1 MWNAVPY
8 FENISNKLKLTAGK
22 YHFCRVTGLGYLE
35 EILTNLKTKSSFLA
49 VDDSDD
55 GVTIRRGGG
64 YFNRRSVV
72 VYILKKYNFLRQDE
86 RETVLQE
93 TRAIRE
99 KITSRLIKDSNEVEE
114 MYYLNKDRIPYHE
127 VSGYFAAGTAGVY
140 FIITIEE
147 PVNLCYD
154 ASDWN

>member
-8 FENISNKLKLTAGK
+8 FENICNKLKLTAGK

-35 EILTNLKTKSSFLA
+35 DILANMKTKNAFFA

-55 GVTIRRGGG
+55 GMTIRKGGA

-72 VYILKKYNFLRQDE
+72 IYILKKYNFLRQDE
-86 RETVLQE
+86 REAVLQE

-99 KITSRLIKDSNEVEE
+99 KITSRMLKDSNEVEE

-140 FIITIEE
+140 FIVTIEE

>member
-35 EILTNLKTKSSFLA
+35 DVLANMKTKNAFFA

-55 GVTIRRGGG
+55 GMTIRKGGA

-86 RETVLQE
+86 REAVLQE

-140 FIITIEE
+140 FIVTIEE

>member
-35 EILTNLKTKSSFLA
+35 DVLANMKTKNAFFA

-55 GVTIRRGGG
+55 GMTIRKGGA

-72 VYILKKYNFLRQDE
+72 IYILKKYNFLRQDE
-86 RETVLQE
+86 REAVLQE

-114 MYYLNKDRIPYHE
+114 MYYLNKDRMPYHE

-140 FIITIEE
+140 FIVTIEE

>member
-8 FENISNKLKLTAGK
+8 FENISNKLKLTSGK

>member
-35 EILTNLKTKSSFLA
+35 DVLANMKTKNAFFA

-55 GVTIRRGGG
+55 GMTIRKGGA

-72 VYILKKYNFLRQDE
+72 IYILKKYNFLRQDE
-86 RETVLQE
+86 REAVLQE

-140 FIITIEE
+140 FIVTIEE

>member
-8 FENISNKLKLTAGK
+8 FENICNKLKLTAGK

-35 EILTNLKTKSSFLA
+35 DVLANMKTKNAFLA

-55 GVTIRRGGG
+55 GMTIRKGGA
-64 YFNRRSVV
+64 YFNRRSITVF
-72 VYILKKYNFLRQDE
+72 LLRKYKFQDQSD

-93 TRAIRE
+93 IRSIRE
-99 KITSRLIKDSNEVEE
+99 KITSRMLKDSNEVEE

-127 VSGYFAAGTAGVY
+127 VSGYFAAGTTGVY

>member
-35 EILTNLKTKSSFLA
+35 DVLANMKTKNAFLA

-55 GVTIRRGGG
+55 GMTIRKGGA

-86 RETVLQE
+86 REAVLQE

-99 KITSRLIKDSNEVEE
+99 KITSRMLKDSNEVEE

-127 VSGYFAAGTAGVY
+127 VSGYFAAGTTGVY
-140 FIITIEE
+140 FIVTIEE